1 MPNLLRPVALA
12 TATFLAA
19 CGARQGNAPAPGAVE
34 TPPVVS
40 ELSAATAPKPPELR
54 LPDDVRPTKYAI
66 VLKMDPKAEAFEG
79 TVDVTL
85 EVARATNVIWMH
97 GKDLAVKEATLE
109 QGGVTQKL
117 KASSAGEDLLGLTLE
132 KPLAVGGAK
141 LRLAYTGTA
150 SERENSG
157 AFRVNEGGDWYIYTH
172 FEPLDARRAFPSFD
186 EPGFK
191 VPWQLTFHVP
201 EGNVA
206 VTNTPQLAE
215 EKGADGWRIFRFA
228 PTQPLP
234 SYLIAF
240 GVGPF
245 DFLPA
250 RDAGQKQVKTRIIT
264 PRGRASEAAWAA
276 KVTPDILERLE
287 AYFGIPYAYEKLD
300 VLAVPLMPGAM
311 ENPGLVT
318 FNSRLAL
325 AKPEEDA
332 VWRQRAFANVQ
343 VHELAHQWFGD
354 LVTLAWWDDLWL
366 NESFASWMTPR
377 IVESWQPTWDAPV
390 ERVQDRNGALDAD
403 SLVAARF
410 IRQPIQDAGDIENAF
425 DGITYGKGSAVLAM
439 AETWLGR
446 DVFQKGIQRY
456 IRAHAG
462 KNATAKDFLDALAAE
477 SGKDVAQVMNSF
489 LDQTGAPFITATLL
503 CDGGKPRVALAQ
515 ERYVRLGS
523 KAPGA
528 QSWKVPV
535 CVKYPG
541 AGKDATACTLM
552 TEAKAE
558 VELPE
563 AKACPAWVFP
573 NADGAGYYRLRLADD
588 TRARLMK
595 SGLSKLSRAE
605 RVVLLSDSLAL
616 AQAGLMPAAD
626 ALPLLTGVAQD
637 PDRQVLEA
645 GLELMDLVS
654 SRLLTQA
661 QEADRARYVR
671 DTFGPR
677 ARKLG
682 FKPRAGESEDLRL
695 LRPRLLELA
704 GNEGNDPKLVA
715 EARTLAEAWLK
726 DRKAVAPD
734 VVSAVLAIAVEHGDA
749 ALHGK
754 LMEALR
760 AEQSRYQRQQLL
772 GGLSHTTDPEL
783 VKVNL
788 ALLLDPKQDLRENL
802 WLLMGASR
810 DPRTRDTAVEFLK
823 AHYDTLVGTDGKP
836 GLLPDGMASRLPY
849 LGAGYCDAS
858 RRQEVAAFFE
868 PRVAREPGADR
879 VLRQVLEIVDQCI
892 ALKEAQ
898 GASIGAFLSGKPA
911 QTPQAPPAPR

>member
-1 MPNLLRPVALA
+1 M
-12 TATFLAA
+12 
-19 CGARQGNAPAPGAVE
+19 E
-34 TPPVVS
+34 TPPAVQ
-40 ELSAATAPKPPELR
+40 AAAAPTPPTLR

-66 VLKMDPKAEAFEG
+66 VLKMDPKAETFEG
-79 TVDVTL
+79 TVDVML
-85 EVARATNVIWMH
+85 EVAKATNVIWMH
-97 GKDLAVKEATLE
+97 GKGLIVKEATLE
-109 QGGVTQKL
+109 QAGVTRTL
-117 KASSAGEDLLGLTLE
+117 KASSAGEDFLGLTLD

-141 LRLAYTGTA
+141 LHLTYTGTA
-150 SERENSG
+150 SERETSG
-157 AFRVNEGGDWYIYTH
+157 AFRVNEGGDWYIYTQ
-172 FEPLDARRAFPSFD
+172 FEPLGARRAFPSFD

-206 VTNTPQLAE
+206 VTNTPQLAD
-215 EKGADGWRIFRFA
+215 EKGADGWLIYRFA

-250 RDAGQKQVKTRIIT
+250 RDSGQKQVKTRIIT
-264 PRGRASEAAWAA
+264 PRGRAAEGAWAA
-276 KVTPDILERLE
+276 KVTPEILERLE

-300 VLAVPLMPGAM
+300 VLAVPLMGGAM

-325 AKPEEDA
+325 AKPEEDS
-332 VWRQRAFANVQ
+332 VGRQRAFAGTQ

-354 LVTLAWWDDLWL
+354 LVTMAWWDDLWL

-377 IVESWQPTWDAPV
+377 ILETYQPTWDAPV

-410 IRQPIQDAGDIENAF
+410 IRQPIKDAGDIQNAF

-439 AETWLGR
+439 TETWLGR

-462 KNATAKDFLDALAAE
+462 KNATAKDFLDALSQE

-503 CDGGKPRVALAQ
+503 CDGGKPRVALTQ
-515 ERYVRLGS
+515 QRYVRLGS
-523 KAPGA
+523 KAPDA

-552 TEAKAE
+552 TEEKAE
-558 VELPE
+558 VALTE

-588 TRARLMK
+588 TRAKLMK
-595 SGLSKLSRAE
+595 SGLTKLSRAE

-616 AQAGLMPAAD
+616 AQAGLMPAAE
-626 ALPLLTGVAQD
+626 ALPLLTGVAED

-654 SRLLTQA
+654 SRLLTEA
-661 QEADRARYVR
+661 QDADRARYVR

-682 FKPRAGESEDLRL
+682 FKPRTGESEDLRL

-704 GNEGNDPKLVA
+704 GNEGHDPKLVA
-715 EARTLAEAWLK
+715 EARTLADQWLK
-726 DRKAVAPD
+726 DRNAVAPD
-734 VVSAVLAIAVEHGDA
+734 VVGAVLSIAVEHGDA
-749 ALHGK
+749 ALHTK

-760 AEQSRYQRQQLL
+760 AEKSRYQRQQLL
-772 GGLSHTTDPEL
+772 GGLSHVTDPKL
-783 VKVNL
+783 VKANL
-788 ALLLDPKQDLRENL
+788 ELLLDPKQDVRENL

-810 DPRTRDTAVEFLK
+810 DSRTRDTAVEFVK
-823 AHYDTLVGTDGKP
+823 ANFDTLVGTGDKP
-836 GLLPDGMASRLPY
+836 GLLPEGMGSRLPY
-849 LGAGYCDAS
+849 MAAGYCDAGK
-858 RRQEVAAFFE
+858 RQEFATFFE
-868 PRVAREPGADR
+868 KRTDKVPGSER
-879 VLRQVLEIVDQCI
+879 VLRQVLEIVDQCV

-898 GASIGAFLSGKPA
+898 GASIGAFLTGKPA
-911 QTPQAPPAPR
+911 KTPQAPPAPR

>member
-34 TPPVVS
+34 TPPAIQ
-40 ELSAATAPKPPELR
+40 AATAPTPPTLR

-66 VLKMDPKAEAFEG
+66 VLKMDPKAETFEG
-79 TVDVTL
+79 TVDVML
-85 EVARATNVIWMH
+85 EVAKATNVIWMH
-97 GKDLAVKEATLE
+97 GKGLIVKEATLE
-109 QGGVTQKL
+109 QGGVTQTL
-117 KASSAGEDLLGLTLE
+117 KASSSGEDFLGLTLE
-132 KPLAVGGAK
+132 KPLAAGGAK
-141 LRLAYTGTA
+141 LHLTYTGTA
-150 SERENSG
+150 SERETSG
-157 AFRVNEGGDWYIYTH
+157 AFRVNEDGDWYIYTQ
-172 FEPLDARRAFPSFD
+172 FEPLGARRAFPSFD

-215 EKGADGWRIFRFA
+215 EKGADGWHIYRFA

-264 PRGRASEAAWAA
+264 PRGRASEGAWAA
-276 KVTPDILERLE
+276 KVTPEILERLE
-287 AYFGIPYAYEKLD
+287 GYFGIPYAYEKLD
-300 VLAVPLMPGAM
+300 VLAVPLMGGAM

-318 FNSRLAL
+318 FNSRLIL

-354 LVTLAWWDDLWL
+354 LVTMAWWDDLWL

-377 IVESWQPTWDAPV
+377 IMESYQPTWDAPV
-390 ERVQDRNGALDAD
+390 ERVQSRNDALDAD

-410 IRQPIQDAGDIENAF
+410 IRQPIQNAGDIENAF

-462 KNATAKDFLDALAAE
+462 KNATAKDFLDALSQE

-503 CDGGKPRVALAQ
+503 CDGGKPRVALTQ
-515 ERYVRLGS
+515 QRYVRLGS
-523 KAPGA
+523 KAPEA

-552 TEAKAE
+552 TEEKAE
-558 VELPE
+558 VALTE

-573 NADGAGYYRLRLADD
+573 NADGAGYYRMRLAGD
-588 TRARLMK
+588 AHAKLMK

-616 AQAGLMPAAD
+616 AKAGLMPATD
-626 ALPLLTGVAQD
+626 ALPLLTGVAED

-654 SRLLTQA
+654 SRLLPEA
-661 QEADRARYVR
+661 QDADRARYVR

-715 EARTLAEAWLK
+715 EARTLAEQWLK

-734 VVSAVLAIAVEHGDA
+734 VVGAVLAIAVEHGDA
-749 ALHGK
+749 ALHSK

-760 AEQSRYQRQQLL
+760 GEQSRYQRQQLL
-772 GGLSHTTDPEL
+772 GGLSHVTDPKL
-783 VKVNL
+783 VKANL
-788 ALLLDPKQDLRENL
+788 ELLLDPKQDMRENL

-823 AHYDTLVGTDGKP
+823 ANFDTLVGTDDKP
-836 GLLPDGMASRLPY
+836 GLLPEGMGSRLPY
-849 LGAGYCDAS
+849 MGAGYCDATK
-858 RRQEVAAFFE
+858 RQEVAAFFE
-868 PRVAREPGADR
+868 PRVDKVPGSER

-911 QTPQAPPAPR
+911 KTPQAPPAPR